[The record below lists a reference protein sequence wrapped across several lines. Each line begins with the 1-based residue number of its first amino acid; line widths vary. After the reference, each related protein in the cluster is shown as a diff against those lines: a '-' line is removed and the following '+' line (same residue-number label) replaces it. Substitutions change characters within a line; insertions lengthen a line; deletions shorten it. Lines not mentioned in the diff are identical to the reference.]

1 MTFCAWLPFQTTLWS
16 PVPESIYGG
25 AARPDKEA
33 KELITYSTSGPAAIW
48 MICMTPLILM
58 VLVRPGSLPGP
69 LLLLVRKENALLYFF
84 FYGVDLILCYFI
96 LSNVNWFS
104 FFLILFYYLYIVL
117 FIYKCILKSFIYS
130 FQCYSFL
137 SLNHGRFSSHF
148 SWNSII
154 TSVPSSALMWTAS
167 GQKESSMYAVRLVRA
182 SFLLGNVRISLSL
195 QHIKVWKL
203 IFFGSHKA
211 FQSCMLFPANFT
223 IPAEETGVNNHEQST
238 VGLRNISHC
247 MVAIRRAKVWSVR
260 NDLEVK
266 E

>member
-69 LLLLVRKENALLYFF
+69 LLLLVRKENAPLNFF

-104 FFLILFYYLYIVL
+104 FISFCSIIYISFYSFINVFYNYLFIHFNFILFCPWIMAVSRPTSAGIQLL
-117 FIYKCILKSFIYS
+117 HPCRRQRWCELPRDKK
-130 FQCYSFL
+130 
-137 SLNHGRFSSHF
+137 NH
-148 SWNSII
+148 
-154 TSVPSSALMWTAS
+154 
-167 GQKESSMYAVRLVRA
+167 
-182 SFLLGNVRISLSL
+182 
-195 QHIKVWKL
+195 
-203 IFFGSHKA
+203 
-211 FQSCMLFPANFT
+211 
-223 IPAEETGVNNHEQST
+223 
-238 VGLRNISHC
+238 HC
-247 MVAIRRAKVWSVR
+247 MRSDW
-260 NDLEVK
+260 
-266 E
+266 